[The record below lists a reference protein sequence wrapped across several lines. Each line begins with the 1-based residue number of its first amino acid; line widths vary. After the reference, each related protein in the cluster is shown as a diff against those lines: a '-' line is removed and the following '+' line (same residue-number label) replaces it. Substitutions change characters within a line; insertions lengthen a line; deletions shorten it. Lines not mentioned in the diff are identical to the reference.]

1 MKKTQGETTCAID
14 NIEWHL
20 RDEEIA
26 GVLRD
31 FSHPPDERRHYGVY
45 PFKTGK
51 VFVKSFSEKGLLGY
65 LRNKISPRGKREY
78 LLGRKLVSL
87 SIRTPEM
94 YGYGIG
100 PVSSSVVEEWIL
112 GKSFI
117 KTFLESTNRTA
128 LVIALAELLKKLK
141 EKHVLHNDLHLDNVL
156 VSEGTLYL
164 IDLHKMTIKQS
175 FNGKDEM
182 CNLSHALA
190 MAYWVMSEEEKKDFF
205 SHYSHDQIRIE
216 VEKTLRVMHYR
227 WIWRKKQRAFKETS
241 RTSRTGSFLCVKE
254 KESFRQGAFIET
266 IKKDRK
272 VTVER
277 YEDHIRKIYVNRR
290 RLKRAWKAHMALVY
304 LDISVIPDTFCL
316 KMARPFSPGYIC
328 MEDLSR
334 RGEELD
340 RYIDK
345 KYDAMNSAER
355 RNFLERLSRFL
366 SNAIRSGAVHRDL
379 KGCNIFVLDDGTFRF
394 LDVEDVV
401 FEEIREETL
410 KRMLV
415 QLNTT
420 IPKRIFIRDRMCFFL
435 KLISSIK
442 IDKKRLF
449 RDIVKASF
457 ESDIVYEGREGL
469 KTERW

>member
-1 MKKTQGETTCAID
+1 MKTTQDETICTID
-14 NIEWHL
+14 NIKWHL

-78 LLGRKLVSL
+78 LLGQKLVSL

-100 PVSSSVVEEWIL
+100 PVSSSVVEEWIP

-128 LVIALAELLKKLK
+128 LVIALAELLKRLK
-141 EKHVLHNDLHLDNVL
+141 EKCVLHNDLHLDNIL
-156 VSEGTLYL
+156 VSEGMLYL
-164 IDLHKMTIKQS
+164 IDLHKMAIKQS
-175 FNGKDEM
+175 FTGKDEM

-190 MAYWVMSEEEKKDFF
+190 MAYWVMSEEEKKVFF
-205 SHYSHDQIRIE
+205 LHYGHDGIRDE
-216 VEKTLRVMHYR
+216 AEKTLRAMHYR
-227 WIWRKKQRAFKETS
+227 WILRKKQRAFKETS
-241 RTSRTGSFLCVKE
+241 RTSRTGSFLYVKE
-254 KESFRQGAFIET
+254 RESFRQGAFIET
-266 IKKDRK
+266 VKKDRK

-277 YEDHIRKIYVNRR
+277 YDDHIRKIYVNRR

-340 RYIDK
+340 RHIDK
-345 KYDAMNSAER
+345 KYDVMNSAER
-355 RNFLERLSRFL
+355 RNFVERLVLFL
-366 SNAIRSGAVHRDL
+366 GNAIRPGVVHRDL

-420 IPKRIFIRDRMCFFL
+420 IPKRISVRNRMHFFL
-435 KLISSIK
+435 KLTSSIK

-449 RDIVKASF
+449 RDIVKASL
-457 ESDIVYEGREGL
+457 ESDIVYEGSRGL
-469 KTERW
+469 KTEQW

>member
-1 MKKTQGETTCAID
+1 MKTTQGETICTIN

-20 RDEEIA
+20 REEEIA

-31 FSHPPDERRHYGVY
+31 FSHPPEERRHYGVY
-45 PFKTGK
+45 PFKAGK

-100 PVSSSVVEEWIL
+100 PVSSSVVEEWIP

-117 KTFLESTNRTA
+117 KTFLESTNKTA
-128 LVIALAELLKKLK
+128 LVIALAELLKRLK
-141 EKHVLHNDLHLDNVL
+141 EKHVLHNDLHLDNIL
-156 VSEGTLYL
+156 ASEGALYL
-164 IDLHKMTIKQS
+164 IDLHKMTIRQS
-175 FNGKDEM
+175 FTRGDEM

-190 MAYWVMSEEEKKDFF
+190 MAYWVMSEEEKIVFF
-205 SHYSHDQIRIE
+205 LHYGRDGIRDE
-216 VEKTLRVMHYR
+216 VEKTLRTMHYR
-227 WIWRKKQRAFKETS
+227 WILRKKQRAFKETS
-241 RTSRTGSFLCVKE
+241 RMSRKCGYLSVKG
-254 KESFRQGAFIET
+254 KESFGQGAFVET
-266 IKKDRK
+266 VKKDRK
-272 VTVER
+272 ITVER
-277 YEDHIRKIYVNRR
+277 YDDHIRKIYAQKR

-340 RYIDK
+340 RHIDR

-355 RNFLERLSRFL
+355 KNFAERLALFL
-366 SNAIRSGAVHRDL
+366 GNAIRSGVMHRDL
-379 KGCNIFVLDDGTFRF
+379 KGCNIFVLNDGTFRF
-394 LDVEDVV
+394 LDVEDVA
-401 FEEIREETL
+401 FEEIRDETL

-420 IPKRIFIRDRMCFFL
+420 IPKRISIRDRMRFFL
-435 KLISSIK
+435 KLTSSIK

-449 RDIVKASF
+449 RDIVKASL
-457 ESDIVYEGREGL
+457 ESDIVYEGTGGL
-469 KTERW
+469 RMERW